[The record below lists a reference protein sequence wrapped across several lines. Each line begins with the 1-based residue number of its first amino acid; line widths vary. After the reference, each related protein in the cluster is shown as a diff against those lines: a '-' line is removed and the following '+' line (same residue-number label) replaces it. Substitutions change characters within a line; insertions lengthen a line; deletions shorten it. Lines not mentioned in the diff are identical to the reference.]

1 MLQRIYV
8 PEMRP
13 KSCNRQLGLMPMTTT
28 RLAAE
33 NRRRLICKLLA
44 EHPYLTH
51 AAIAQTVG
59 CWRAYVT
66 KVAGQMRREGKCR
79 V

>member
-1 MLQRIYV
+1 MAMNDGCV
-8 PEMRP
+8 DGD
-13 KSCNRQLGLMPMTTT
+13 SAMTTT

-51 AAIAQTVG
+51 AAIARIAG
-59 CWRAYVT
+59 CGRKNVDRI
-66 KVAGQMRREGKCR
+66 AGLMRREKDAHL
-79 V
+79 

>member
-1 MLQRIYV
+1 
-8 PEMRP
+8 
-13 KSCNRQLGLMPMTTT
+13 MTAT

-33 NRRRLICKLLA
+33 NRRRLICNLLA

-59 CWRAYVT
+59 CWREYVT
-66 KVAGQMRREGKCR
+66 KVAGQLRWEMDARP
-79 V
+79 